1 MICLG
6 GLLCMAKK
14 VSSLA
19 LLSGIIGSLSC
30 QSVCG
35 VQSDLQDKSVVTF
48 GDNIAPTE
56 AMSERKTGK
65 DIDEVATLFFGGK
78 TDLFINWLSRK
89 FGFHKS
95 WEKLFRIAQEDPY
108 KAAKEGFAIVLGVRY
123 CLLLFL
129 VLYNCAKIL
138 KRYFNRKQSL
148 GMCLYDFIFFSA
160 ISCLRVACPISS
172 IVLIGREIN
181 KLKKVFS
188 ELAYGVKKD
197 EEQADNNSTVLNL
210 E

>member
-1 MICLG
+1 MV
-6 GLLCMAKK
+6 KK

-19 LLSGIIGSLSC
+19 LLSGIIGSLYC

-48 GDNIAPTE
+48 GEKISPTE

-65 DIDEVATLFFGGK
+65 DIDEVVTLFFGGK
-78 TDLFINWLSRK
+78 TDLLINWLLRK
-89 FGFHKS
+89 FGFHES
-95 WEKLFRIAQEDPY
+95 WEKLFRIAQGDPY
-108 KAAKEGFAIVLGVRY
+108 KAAKEGFAIVLGIRY

-129 VLYNCAKIL
+129 LLYNYAKIL
-138 KRYFNRKQSL
+138 KCYFNRKQ
-148 GMCLYDFIFFSA
+148 GPGVCLYDFIFFSA

-172 IVLIGREIN
+172 IVLIGCEIN
-181 KLKKVFS
+181 ELKRVFP